1 MPKSSVPEQPF
12 TLRAVV
18 DTNLFVRGLLK
29 GPVTLPLIEAWK
41 AERFKLVTSEKLLAE
56 LFEVL
61 ARPKFRRYFT
71 REDVEELGELIYER
85 AEMVEPTIHVT
96 LCRDPKDNIFLDV
109 AIAGKVPYL
118 VTGDDDLKGDKA
130 LKEKMCNEYGVRI
143 VSVPEF
149 LAVLSSQPE
158 G

>member
-1 MPKSSVPEQPF
+1 
-12 TLRAVV
+12 VV

-41 AERFKLVTSEKLLAE
+41 EEHFKLVTSEELLAE

-71 REDVEELGELIYER
+71 KEDIEELGELIYER
-85 AEMVEPTIHVT
+85 AEMVEPSIHVT
-96 LCRDPKDNIFLDV
+96 LCRDPKDDIFLDV

-118 VTGDDDLKGDKA
+118 VTGDDDLKGDEE
-130 LKEKMCNEYGVRI
+130 LKTKMRDEYGVHI

-149 LAVLSSQPE
+149 LAILSSHTE
-158 G
+158 GQ